1 MPKYDFAPQDLILV
15 TGASSGIGKATVLGL
30 NAQGVKVIG
39 IARREENLV
48 ALKAECAY
56 PDNFDYYV
64 ADLSDNLTSI
74 KSMIADIVAKHGK
87 ISGFVHSAGAL
98 NPQPLA
104 MIEDQDLIK
113 DFNTNLFS
121 ALFITKALASK
132 KNKQEKLN
140 VVYVSSITAMIGNP
154 GAVIYGMTKAGLNS
168 LVSSLAQE
176 IGSKDV
182 RVNAVMPGGCDTD
195 MAHAYNNVVSYD
207 YLEKVK
213 AKNIFHDLL
222 KPENVA
228 DLIIFLLAPQSQ
240 WVQGQC
246 IVIDGGETLS

>member
-1 MPKYDFAPQDLILV
+1 MPKYDFAPQDLVLV
-15 TGASSGIGKATVLGL
+15 TGASSGIGKATVLSL
-30 NAQGVKVIG
+30 NAQGVRVIG
-39 IARREENLV
+39 IARREENLI
-48 ALKAECAY
+48 ALKAECAH
-56 PDNFDYYV
+56 PDNFDYCV

-74 KSMIADIVAKHGK
+74 KSMVADLVAKHGK

-104 MIEDQDLIK
+104 MIEDADLIK

-132 KNKQEKLN
+132 KNRQEKLN
-140 VVYVSSITAMIGNP
+140 IVYVSSIAAKVGNP
-154 GAVIYGMTKAGLNS
+154 GAAIYAMTKAGLNS
-168 LVSSLAQE
+168 LVTSLAQE

-182 RVNAVMPGGCDTD
+182 RVNAVMPGGCDTG
-195 MAHAYNNVVSYD
+195 MAHAYNDSLSYD

-213 AKNIFHDLL
+213 NKNIFHEVLSA
-222 KPENVA
+222 ENVA
-228 DLIIFLLAPQSQ
+228 DLITFLLSPQSK
-240 WVQGQC
+240 WVHGQC